1 VYASVADLREEGVT
15 AAMASDARLARLL
28 EEATATIDRVTG
40 WFFEPRPASYRL
52 DGRGAPTLELPVPP
66 IVLTRIDSAF
76 EDDSFGQGTPTPLVP
91 WGVPRLP
98 IDERAMIVRGSPVT
112 AGFDGPR
119 ITLRFGFAFPRGR
132 GNVLVEGL
140 WGYTEPDGTPHGRTP
155 LAVRRAAMLL
165 VLRNLA
171 PLGNDDAV
179 EARSRWRIVEERT
192 RDQSYR
198 LDPLRVRAPVLT
210 GDPDVDVL
218 LAPYVRPAL
227 LGAA

>member
-1 VYASVADLREEGVT
+1 MYASVADLREEGVT

-40 WFFEPRPASYRL
+40 WFFEPRTASYRL
-52 DGRGAPTLELPVPP
+52 DGRGTPTLELPVPP
-66 IVLTRIDSAF
+66 IVLTRVDSAF
-76 EDDSFGQGTPTPLVP
+76 EDGTFGQRALTPLVP
-91 WGVPRLP
+91 WGAPRLP
-98 IDERAMIVRGSPVT
+98 LDESGMVVRGAPVA

-140 WGYTEPDGTPHGRTP
+140 WGYTEPDGSLHGRTP
-155 LAVRRAAMLL
+155 LSVRRAAMLL

-171 PLGNDDAV
+171 PLGNDDAF
-179 EARSRWRIVEERT
+179 EARARWRIVEERT

-218 LAPYVRPAL
+218 LAPYVRPAP

>member
-1 VYASVADLREEGVT
+1 VYASVAELREEGVT

-76 EDDSFGQGTPTPLVP
+76 EDGSFGQRTLTPLVP

-98 IDERAMIVRGSPVT
+98 IDERAMIVRGSPVA

-165 VLRNLA
+165 VLRNVA

-218 LAPYVRPAL
+218 LAPYVRPAP
-227 LGAA
+227 LGAV